1 MSLWI
6 LDTDSV
12 SLFQRG
18 NLEIARRLNII
29 DASEIAITIVTV
41 EEQLRGRFQVI
52 RRAAANDLV
61 SPYEKLQVTFDSLKS
76 FNILRFTPEAQELY
90 THLISHLRAR
100 HYFVTTI

>member
-18 NLEIARRLNII
+18 NLEIARRLNMI
-29 DASEIAITIVTV
+29 DAGELAITIVTV

-52 RRAAANDLV
+52 
-61 SPYEKLQVTFDSLKS
+61 
-76 FNILRFTPEAQELY
+76 
-90 THLISHLRAR
+90 
-100 HYFVTTI
+100 